1 MMEQYQK
8 IKAENRDAILF
19 FRLGDFY
26 EMFGSDALEASKIL
40 DITLTAR
47 NKSKNPVPMCGI
59 PYHAA
64 AGYIDKLTKAGKKV
78 AICDQVSDPALP
90 GIVKREVVR
99 IITPGTT
106 FSEQVLDRKSNQYVL
121 AIFPKKDYFGI
132 AFADLTTGEFQAAE
146 LQGKEALQMELL
158 RLEPAEIILQREHYD
173 DPNIRATVIQLSNAP
188 ISPCDFYEEAAQF
201 LKENLK
207 VSTLDGFGISN
218 WPFAVQS
225 SALLMR
231 YLLDTQK
238 ESMAHID
245 KITAYHREHWMP
257 LDEATIRNLELFS
270 SIRGAAP
277 GAAAASS
284 REPDGT
290 LLSILDETQTS
301 MGGRMLR
308 RWLVQPLVRKS
319 EIEARHEAVGNLST
333 DDDFRNKLAEE
344 LTRISDLERLLG
356 RLSSSTGTARDL
368 VGLANSLAVIPEV
381 EATLHRN
388 DAKML
393 KVMERD
399 LEPLEKLTKHIC
411 AAILP
416 EPSMK
421 LRDGGMIAPGY
432 NSELDELHGL
442 MNDAKTALKNIEQ
455 EEIKAT
461 GISSLKVKFNK
472 VFGYYIEVSN
482 TNSDKVPE
490 HYTRKQ
496 TLVNAERFV
505 TPELKGY
512 EEKVLHAEEKSKTLE
527 YELFL
532 EVRELALAEIKAI
545 KKNAYILAEL
555 DVILAFAINA
565 IRRNYC
571 RPQITDEPI
580 LEIREGRHPV
590 VENMTFEKS
599 FTPNDA
605 NFSAEEAD
613 ADASAQHNEIK
624 LITGPN
630 MSGKS
635 TYLRQVA
642 LIALMAQIGSFVPA
656 TSLRM
661 RAFDR
666 IFTRV
671 GASDNLVRGQ
681 STFMVEMQESAYI
694 INHATNKSLIILDEV
709 GRGTSTYDGMSIAWA
724 ILEHL
729 HDSVRGF
736 TLFATHYHELIE
748 LATTLP
754 RAKNYSI
761 DVKETRKGVL
771 FLHKIKEGGIDK
783 SYGIEVARIAGLPA
797 KLVERASTI
806 LQDLELE
813 KILAQ
818 NALGKI
824 SENQMDMFSQTYASS
839 REPGKLT
846 HPALEKLKGLDI
858 NSLTPIEALNALNEL
873 KGLRD

>member
-1 MMEQYQK
+1 MEQYQK